1 MSPHPR
7 RARHAPH
14 IPTPLLAFLLASA
27 VLSACSGSTTR
38 STVSPGV
45 DGGDALDAGDTGDA
59 VATADTGG
67 EEADARPPGRLVHV
81 SPGSDPRD
89 ADGSRDHPYPTIHA
103 GIEAARE
110 GDVVFLLPGEYPAPD
125 RPLEGP
131 ADLLGSGPAASRL
144 LGPVEF
150 AGDGLRLR
158 DVSLLGGEPAA
169 TITGEV
175 TLEGVRVEGA
185 IATGLAV
192 EGSARLREV
201 HITGIQP
208 TQEVPFPAGVR
219 VADGRL
225 DWAGGGASDTASSG
239 IYAVGGT
246 VALTDLEFAR
256 LDGFGVYADMATVEM
271 SGIRVEE
278 ALAAGIR
285 VVECQSDLRDLRIDA
300 TVYDEGGLNT
310 GNGLDL
316 VSGEATVVGI
326 ETHGAALTG
335 IRATNAARATIEGAV
350 VHDAGVDGLS
360 VQAESVVTVNGAEIR
375 DTGSTGVVVIDAQL
389 TLRDALVV
397 GHRRQGMLSGR
408 EGRLI
413 AERVVVEDGETR
425 GVSIL
430 AGTATFEDLTV
441 RRAADVALSVSD
453 ASAPVTVE
461 GGLFEDNASTG
472 VAVTGREPVSL
483 VGVTIRGTR
492 RGPDGLA
499 DGVHVYRGSASLRD
513 TRLEGNS
520 ATGLLVE
527 GGSVQMSGGGLVDNE
542 EPGAVLIESEAESA
556 FEGVLASG
564 NRGSGFLVI
573 GSPARFVGVEA
584 TGSRTSPKDG
594 TAEGLSAVLQ
604 SNLTVVGGRFHSNP
618 GNGVQLFQGARADF
632 EGARFESNGQFGV
645 VCGFGSQ
652 ATFSDDNI
660 FAGNARGDTSGCAQ

>member
-1 MSPHPR
+1 M
-7 RARHAPH
+7 
-14 IPTPLLAFLLASA
+14 AFLAVVLASTA
-27 VLSACSGSTTR
+27 PWGCSGSTAR
-38 STVSPGV
+38 SGVSPGV
-45 DGGDALDAGDTGDA
+45 DGGEDLDAGRAADA
-59 VATADTGG
+59 AANADSG
-67 EEADARPPGRLVHV
+67 EEDPDARPTGRLVHV
-81 SPGSDPRD
+81 SPGSDGRG
-89 ADGSRDHPYPTIHA
+89 ADGSRDRPYPTIHA
-103 GIEAARE
+103 GIEAAAV
-110 GDVVFLLPGEYPAPD
+110 GDVVFLLPGEYPAPG
-125 RPLEGP
+125 RPIEGP
-131 ADLLGSGPAASRL
+131 ADLLGSGPDASRL
-144 LGPVEF
+144 LGPLEL
-150 AGDGLRLR
+150 AGTGLRLR

-175 TLEGVRVEGA
+175 TLEGIRIEGA
-185 IATGLAV
+185 VATGLAV
-192 EGSARLREV
+192 EGAATLREV
-201 HITGIQP
+201 HVTGIQP
-208 TQEVPFPAGVR
+208 KEEVPFPAGVR

-225 DWAGGGASDTASSG
+225 VWSGGGASDTASSG
-239 IYAVGGT
+239 VHAVGGT
-246 VALTDLEFAR
+246 VVLTDLEFTR
-256 LDGFGVYADMATVEM
+256 LDGFGVYADVAAVEM

-335 IRATNAARATIEGAV
+335 IRATNGARATIEGAV
-350 VHDAGVDGLS
+350 VHNAGVDGLS
-360 VQAESVVTVNGAEIR
+360 VQAESEVTVEGAEIR

-389 TLRDALVV
+389 TLRDARVI

-408 EGRLI
+408 AGRLI
-413 AERVVVEDGETR
+413 GERVLVEDGETR
-425 GVSIL
+425 GISIL
-430 AGTATFEDLTV
+430 AGTAVFEDLTV

-453 ASAPVTVE
+453 ASEPVTVE

-483 VGVTIRGTR
+483 VGVTVRGTR

-499 DGVHVYRGSASLRD
+499 DGVHVYRGSATLRD
-513 TRLEGNS
+513 TRLEGNR

-527 GGSVQMSGGGLVDNE
+527 GGEVQMTGGGLTDND
-542 EPGAVLIESEAESA
+542 EPGVVLIESEAEST
-556 FEGVLASG
+556 FDGVVASG

-573 GSPARFVGVEA
+573 GSAARFVDVEA
-584 TGSRTSPKDG
+584 TDSRTSPKDG

-618 GNGVQLFQGARADF
+618 GNGVQLFQGARAAF
-632 EGARFESNGQFGV
+632 EDARFESNGQFGV

-652 ATFSDDNI
+652 ATFSGDNV
-660 FAGNARGDTSGCAQ
+660 FAGNTRGDTSGCAQ